1 MYTLVSS
8 AARHHVDV
16 WAYVND
22 VLRQLAS
29 GLTDYESLLPDV
41 WREHHP
47 ESIRTYRDQA
57 KKERKLTNQQR
68 RARRRLAQEIIR

>member
-1 MYTLVSS
+1 
-8 AARHHVDV
+8 
-16 WAYVND
+16 
-22 VLRQLAS
+22 
-29 GLTDYESLLPDV
+29 LTDYESLLPDV